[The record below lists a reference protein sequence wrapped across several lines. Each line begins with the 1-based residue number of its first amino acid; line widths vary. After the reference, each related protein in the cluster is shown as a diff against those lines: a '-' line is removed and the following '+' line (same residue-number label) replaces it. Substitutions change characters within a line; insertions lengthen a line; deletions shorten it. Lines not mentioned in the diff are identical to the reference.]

1 MANKVDDLLEVR
13 RDMSIDVMFLVET
26 WQWHDTDSVGYLSA
40 STCRRLSPVGTLTFT
55 KRLDKVE
62 IR

>member
-1 MANKVDDLLEVR
+1 MAQNPRWRMKIGLFPLQKHGTTPTR
-13 RDMSIDVMFLVET
+13 
-26 WQWHDTDSVGYLSA
+26 SVVFQ